1 MTYWVYLY
9 FVVTIGLTF
18 LVLLAWRKFSV
29 LKRLA
34 ANMGQVV
41 HRIPLLGSLMKK
53 KRGDDEEL
61 GKKGD

>member
-1 MTYWVYLY
+1 
-9 FVVTIGLTF
+9 
-18 LVLLAWRKFSV
+18 
-29 LKRLA
+29 
-34 ANMGQVV
+34 VV